1 MSITSGSII
10 TDFSL
15 INQDGTLIDV
25 SDFKSEYLVIFF
37 YPKDDTPGCTKES
50 CKFRDLYNEFK
61 SFGCNIL
68 GISADNL
75 GSHKQFSS
83 KFKLNFDLLVDE
95 NYKISKYFG
104 TFFVSDEFGNS
115 TKRNTFLINK
125 NKEVIRVWD
134 SISEPENHPD
144 DVLKFVQNI
153 I

>member
-10 TDFSL
+10 TDFAL

-25 SDFKSEYLVIFF
+25 SDFQSDYLVVFF

-50 CKFRDLYNEFK
+50 CRFRDLYNEFK
-61 SFGCNIL
+61 LLGCDIL
-68 GISADNL
+68 GVSADNSA
-75 GSHKQFSS
+75 SHKQFSS

-95 NYKISKYFG
+95 NYEISKYFG
-104 TFFVSDEFGNS
+104 TFFISKEFGS
-115 TKRNTFLINK
+115 SIKRNTFLINK
-125 NKEVIRVWD
+125 NKEVIKVWD
-134 SISEPENHPD
+134 SITKPHNHPD

>member
-15 INQDGTLIDV
+15 INQDGALIDV
-25 SDFKSEYLVIFF
+25 SNFQNDYLIIFF

-61 SFGCNIL
+61 LLDCNL
-68 GISADNL
+68 VGISADNSA
-75 GSHKQFSS
+75 SHKQFAS

-95 NYKISKYFG
+95 DYKISKYFG
-104 TFFVSDEFGNS
+104 TFFESKEFGNS
-115 TKRNTFLINK
+115 IKRNTYLINQ
-125 NKEVIRVWD
+125 NKEVIQVWD
-134 SISEPENHPD
+134 NISDPEDHPD
-144 DVLKFVQNI
+144 NVLKFVQNI

>member
-10 TDFSL
+10 TDFAL

-25 SDFKSEYLVIFF
+25 SDFQSDYLVVFF

-50 CKFRDLYNEFK
+50 CRFRDLYNEFK
-61 SFGCNIL
+61 LLGCDIL
-68 GISADNL
+68 GVSADNSA
-75 GSHKQFSS
+75 SHKQFSS

-95 NYKISKYFG
+95 NYEISKYFG
-104 TFFVSDEFGNS
+104 TFFISKEFGS
-115 TKRNTFLINK
+115 SIKRNTFLINK
-125 NKEVIRVWD
+125 NKEVIKVWD
-134 SISEPENHPD
+134 SIPKPHNHPD